1 MNLFN
6 DLRKDYGQST
16 VKTVRDYE
24 NIERKIAR
32 HRNHLVYTLR
42 CKDENVIPPSLKI
55 KSPINTS
62 WVRDIVN
69 KAQKALVR
77 ERIRVI
83 NNKLD
88 NLKQTSTEIRSR
100 IQQQLPDSVYSNV
113 ATHIA
118 KSRESEFQ
126 KAKWRQLDKLQ
137 RLMNK
142 NEEKSS
148 GKGGR
153 HQSCKSQEPDLG
165 GQQLKRWVVNLSKY
179 KLNKAQNDV
188 LEKGL
193 NFAPT
198 PTTIP
203 VDEMIIA
210 TEKACWK
217 IPEEERNTLRAK
229 IVGALKSAK
238 MPKSNLNKDQRQ
250 ALKDL
255 TKEKSIL
262 VLPADKG
269 RCTIV
274 MDTDDYETKVKTM
287 LDDERTY
294 EKLEKDPTPKYKR
307 KLVGMLQNLKKE
319 DKITDKQYKELFPT
333 AENIPRIYAT
343 PKIHKPQVPLRP
355 IVDYTGSIGYSTSR
369 ALADILGPLVGNTI
383 HHVKNSK
390 DLAQEMSEVLIEEDA
405 IFNSHDVVS
414 LFTNVPIQQAIDV
427 VRQRLN

>member
-1 MNLFN
+1 M
-6 DLRKDYGQST
+6 
-16 VKTVRDYE
+16 KTVRDYE

-62 WVRDIVN
+62 RARDIVN

-229 IVGALKSAK
+229 IVRALKSAK

-274 MDTDDYETKVKTM
+274 MDADDYENKVKIM

-355 IVDYTGSIGYSTSR
+355 IVELYGVYQVQHIKSTGR
-369 ALADILGPLVGNTI
+369 HLGPI
-383 HHVKNSK
+383 SW
-390 DLAQEMSEVLIEEDA
+390 
-405 IFNSHDVVS
+405 
-414 LFTNVPIQQAIDV
+414 
-427 VRQRLN
+427 